1 MAGRPRS
8 RSFSPGAR
16 RIVRICVL
24 TVVIVIALPYLI
36 APFYRFIDPVST
48 LMLWRW
54 ATGARVERAWTPLGR
69 IAPDLPL
76 AVIVA
81 EDGRFCSHHGVDFSQ
96 LRDVIEGIEDLDDLT
111 DVRGGSTITQQAA
124 KNLFLWQGRSFVRKA
139 LELPLALWLDL
150 VLGKRRLLE
159 IYLNVV
165 EWGPNGE
172 FGVQAAAR
180 RAFNKPARDLNAHEA
195 ALLAAVL
202 PNPHRRD
209 PRAPKPT
216 LRRLA
221 GLYQGRMTASSA
233 LDVCV
238 RRHSP

>member
-1 MAGRPRS
+1 MSPR
-8 RSFSPGAR
+8 AR

-24 TVVIVIALPYLI
+24 AVALVIALPYLI
-36 APFYRFIDPVST
+36 APFYRFVDPVST

-54 ATGARVERAWTPLGR
+54 ATGARVERAWTPLSR
-69 IAPDLPL
+69 IAPALPL

-81 EDGRFCSHHGVDFSQ
+81 EDGRFCRHHGVDFSQ
-96 LRDVIEGIEDLDDLT
+96 LRDVIEGMEDLA

-139 LELPLALWLDL
+139 LEFPLALWLDL

-172 FGVQAAAR
+172 FGVQAAVR
-180 RAFNKPARDLNAHEA
+180 RAFNKLPRDLNAHES

-216 LRRLA
+216 LRRL
-221 GLYQGRMTASSA
+221 GGIYQGRMAASSA
-233 LDVCV
+233 LDGCV
-238 RRHSP
+238 RFRRAPSLGPRLPL

>member
-1 MAGRPRS
+1 MSPR
-8 RSFSPGAR
+8 AR

-24 TVVIVIALPYLI
+24 AVAIVIALPYLI
-36 APFYRFIDPVST
+36 APLYRFVDPVST

-54 ATGARVERAWTPLGR
+54 ATGARVERVWTPLSR
-69 IAPDLPL
+69 IAPALPL

-81 EDGRFCSHHGVDFSQ
+81 EDGRFCRHHGVDLSQ
-96 LRDVIEGIEDLDDLT
+96 LRDVIEGIEDLDDLA

-139 LELPLALWLDL
+139 LEFPLALWLDL

-172 FGVQAAAR
+172 FGAQAAAR
-180 RAFNKPARDLNAHEA
+180 RAFNKLPRDLNVQEA

-209 PRAPKPT
+209 PRAPRPT
-216 LRRLA
+216 LRRLS
-221 GLYQGRMTASSA
+221 GIYQGRMASSPA
-233 LDVCV
+233 LDGCV
-238 RRHSP
+238 HRRSP